1 MDNENLQPVSMEELA
16 NAWDDLRHNSFKKGN
31 IILEDFTK
39 IFTDTYGV
47 LKELTPAES
56 IPKTYM
62 SLILS
67 AACFAKMSLTGDDK
81 RLRAALVLTERMLH
95 YCISG
100 NPIATMLTD
109 CALIYSPGER
119 KEVLISFNQVDASI
133 SEIIRI
139 LEQA

>member
-39 IFTDTYGV
+39 IFTDTYEV

-95 YCISG
+95 YCVSG
-100 NPIATMLTD
+100 DRIAALLPE
-109 CALIYSPGER
+109 CALIYSPNMR
-119 KEVLISFNQVDASI
+119 KEIVVYFNDVDGAI
-133 SEIIRI
+133 SEIIGI
-139 LEQA
+139 LD

>member
-1 MDNENLQPVSMEELA
+1 MEHENLQISIIDLA
-16 NAWDDLRHNSFKKGN
+16 NGWDTLRYNAIKKNSVN
-31 IILEDFTK
+31 LEEFTK
-39 IFTDTYGV
+39 VFTDTYAI
-47 LKELTPAES
+47 LKELTQEPA
-56 IPKTYM
+56 IAKNYM
-62 SLILS
+62 PLILS
-67 AACFAKMSLTGDDK
+67 AACYAKLTIADNDK
-81 RLRAALVLTERMLH
+81 LVHATFVLTERMLH